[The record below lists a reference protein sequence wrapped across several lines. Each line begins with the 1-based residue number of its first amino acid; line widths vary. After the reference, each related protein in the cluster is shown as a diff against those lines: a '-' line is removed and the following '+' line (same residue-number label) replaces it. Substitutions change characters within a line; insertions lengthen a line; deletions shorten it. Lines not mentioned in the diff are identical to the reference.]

1 MQPSNASQ
9 QKCVIIDDDQLS
21 INILSNFINRTGELI
36 ITGTYTD
43 PIDGILALRD
53 NKEVDFLFLDIGMEV
68 SGLDVAKIL
77 RDNVRYLIFIT
88 SYEKYALD
96 AFRVY
101 CDGFIVKP
109 ITFDKI
115 NSAIKDMIRRNTR

>member
-9 QKCVIIDDDQLS
+9 QKCIIIDDDQLS
-21 INILSNFINRTGELI
+21 INILSNFITRTGELTI
-36 ITGTYTD
+36 MATFTD
-43 PIDGILALRD
+43 PIEGILALREK
-53 NKEVDFLFLDIGMEV
+53 KEVDFLFLDIGMEV
-68 SGLDVAKIL
+68 SGIDVAKLL
-77 RDNVRYLIFIT
+77 RDQVRYLIFIT

-109 ITFDKI
+109 ITFEKI
-115 NSAIKDMIRRNTR
+115 NSVIKDKIRRDQK